1 METIHSVQRF
11 SPGYHRDNILITK
24 GCIGR
29 RIGIPQ
35 RIRVTTW
42 NQAYINYTKCVKSE
56 RSYIMQ
62 IPAWKQSHELP
73 CRCLFCLSPQYGFFQ
88 RSYSQLDDRLLFV
101 CYTGI
106 NLEEKGEKSCS
117 QLPWNEFTA
126 VSRSLADGRAISRLV
141 YLWDSDM
148 VRYAWC
154 SETPCAPYV

>member
-1 METIHSVQRF
+1 MYVETIHSVQRF

-62 IPAWKQSHELP
+62 IPAWKQSLELP
-73 CRCLFCLSPQYGFFQ
+73 CRYLFCLSLQYEIFE

-101 CYTGI
+101 CYTP
-106 NLEEKGEKSCS
+106 S
-117 QLPWNEFTA
+117 LPLYKVRRSPFGLRLLLKIRAFREFISA
-126 VSRSLADGRAISRLV
+126 ADF
-141 YLWDSDM
+141 
-148 VRYAWC
+148 
-154 SETPCAPYV
+154 